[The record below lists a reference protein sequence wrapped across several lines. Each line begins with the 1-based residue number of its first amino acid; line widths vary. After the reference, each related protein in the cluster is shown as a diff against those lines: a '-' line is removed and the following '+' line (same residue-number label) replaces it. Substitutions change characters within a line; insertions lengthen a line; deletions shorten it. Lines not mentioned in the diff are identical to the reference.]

1 MTDENLAALKRL
13 ELIHEYIYNECEGNI
28 FYPPEHNRVIFLRIK
43 NAADMLLNKAVK
55 ILKQQRLPHYDNSGE
70 LSVNTIDQIMMLIYN
85 TLTQP
90 DLPDNVERKYVMLSC
105 SLVLIPMI
113 CCVCTRGSRIESPF
127 LNVSSDA

>member
-43 NAADMLLNKAVK
+43 NAADMLFN
-55 ILKQQRLPHYDNSGE
+55 
-70 LSVNTIDQIMMLIYN
+70 IDQIMMLIYN

-90 DLPDNVERKYVMLSC
+90 DLPDNVERK
-105 SLVLIPMI
+105 I
-113 CCVCTRGSRIESPF
+113 R
-127 LNVSSDA
+127 DAIVQLGINPDDLLRLYPWQQN

>member
-55 ILKQQRLPHYDNSGE
+55 ILKQQRMPHYDNSGE

-90 DLPDNVERKYVMLSC
+90 DLPDN
-105 SLVLIPMI
+105 LVLIPMI

>member
-13 ELIHEYIYNECEGNI
+13 ELIHEYLYHECEGNI

-90 DLPDNVERKYVMLSC
+90 DLPDNLERK
-105 SLVLIPMI
+105 I
-113 CCVCTRGSRIESPF
+113 R
-127 LNVSSDA
+127 DAIVQLGINPDDLLRLYPWQQN

>member
-28 FYPPEHNRVIFLRIK
+28 LYPPEHNRVIFLRIK

-90 DLPDNVERKYVMLSC
+90 DLPDNLERK
-105 SLVLIPMI
+105 I
-113 CCVCTRGSRIESPF
+113 R
-127 LNVSSDA
+127 DAIVQLGINPDDLLRLYPWQQN

>member
-1 MTDENLAALKRL
+1 MLYKENNMTDENLAALKRL
-13 ELIHEYIYNECEGNI
+13 ELIHEYIYIECEGNI

-55 ILKQQRLPHYDNSGE
+55 ILKQQRMPHYDNSGE

-90 DLPDNVERKYVMLSC
+90 DLPDNVERK
-105 SLVLIPMI
+105 I
-113 CCVCTRGSRIESPF
+113 R
-127 LNVSSDA
+127 DAIVQLGINPDDLLRLYPWQQN

>member
-90 DLPDNVERKYVMLSC
+90 DLPDNLERKIRMLSC

>member
-13 ELIHEYIYNECEGNI
+13 ELIHEYIYNECEGHI

-90 DLPDNVERKYVMLSC
+90 DLPDNVERK
-105 SLVLIPMI
+105 I
-113 CCVCTRGSRIESPF
+113 R
-127 LNVSSDA
+127 DAIVQLGINPDDLLRLYPWQQN

>member
-13 ELIHEYIYNECEGNI
+13 ELIPEYIYNECEGNI

-55 ILKQQRLPHYDNSGE
+55 ILKQQRMPHYDNSGE

-90 DLPDNVERKYVMLSC
+90 DLPDNVERK
-105 SLVLIPMI
+105 I
-113 CCVCTRGSRIESPF
+113 R
-127 LNVSSDA
+127 DAIVQLGINPDDLLRLYPWQQN

>member
-13 ELIHEYIYNECEGNI
+13 ELIHEYIYNECEGKNI

-90 DLPDNVERKYVMLSC
+90 DLPDNVERK
-105 SLVLIPMI
+105 I
-113 CCVCTRGSRIESPF
+113 R
-127 LNVSSDA
+127 DAIVQLGINPDDLLRLYPWQQN

>member
-1 MTDENLAALKRL
+1 MSIFITNAK
-13 ELIHEYIYNECEGNI
+13 GNI

-90 DLPDNVERKYVMLSC
+90 DLPDNVERK
-105 SLVLIPMI
+105 I
-113 CCVCTRGSRIESPF
+113 R
-127 LNVSSDA
+127 DAIVQLGINPDDLLRLYPWQQN

>member
-70 LSVNTIDQIMMLIYN
+70 LSVNTIDQIMMLIIIRLRSRIYPII
-85 TLTQP
+85 LSG
-90 DLPDNVERKYVMLSC
+90 KYVMLSC

>member
-55 ILKQQRLPHYDNSGE
+55 ILTFVPTILAPNNSKPNSLPPCVSNRTDNQLEGKPYE
-70 LSVNTIDQIMMLIYN
+70 YVVTPFVMV
-85 TLTQP
+85 P
-90 DLPDNVERKYVMLSC
+90 D
-105 SLVLIPMI
+105 
-113 CCVCTRGSRIESPF
+113 TG
-127 LNVSSDA
+127 

>member
-28 FYPPEHNRVIFLRIK
+28 IYPTEHNRVIFLRIK

-55 ILKQQRLPHYDNSGE
+55 ILKQQRMPHYDNSGE

-90 DLPDNVERKYVMLSC
+90 DLPDNVERK
-105 SLVLIPMI
+105 I
-113 CCVCTRGSRIESPF
+113 R
-127 LNVSSDA
+127 DAIVQLGINPDDLLRLYPWQQN

>member
-28 FYPPEHNRVIFLRIK
+28 SYPPEHNRVIFLRIK

-90 DLPDNVERKYVMLSC
+90 DLPDNVERK
-105 SLVLIPMI
+105 I
-113 CCVCTRGSRIESPF
+113 R
-127 LNVSSDA
+127 DAIVQLGIDPDDLLRLYPWQQN

>member
-55 ILKQQRLPHYDNSGE
+55 ILKQQGCRIMTIPANS
-70 LSVNTIDQIMMLIYN
+70 LSIQ
-85 TLTQP
+85 
-90 DLPDNVERKYVMLSC
+90 
-105 SLVLIPMI
+105 
-113 CCVCTRGSRIESPF
+113 
-127 LNVSSDA
+127 

>member
-43 NAADMLLNKAVK
+43 NVADMLLNKAVK
-55 ILKQQRLPHYDNSGE
+55 ILKQQRMPHYDNSGE

-90 DLPDNVERKYVMLSC
+90 DLPDNVERK
-105 SLVLIPMI
+105 I
-113 CCVCTRGSRIESPF
+113 R
-127 LNVSSDA
+127 DAIVQLGINPDDLLRLYPWQQN

>member
-28 FYPPEHNRVIFLRIK
+28 FYPSEHNRVIFLRIK

-55 ILKQQRLPHYDNSGE
+55 ILKQQRMPHYDNSGE

-90 DLPDNVERKYVMLSC
+90 DLPDNVERK
-105 SLVLIPMI
+105 I
-113 CCVCTRGSRIESPF
+113 R
-127 LNVSSDA
+127 DAIVQLGINPDDLLRLYPWQQN

>member
-13 ELIHEYIYNECEGNI
+13 ELIHEYIYNEREGNI

-55 ILKQQRLPHYDNSGE
+55 ILKQQRMPHYDNSGE

-90 DLPDNVERKYVMLSC
+90 DLPDNVERK
-105 SLVLIPMI
+105 I
-113 CCVCTRGSRIESPF
+113 R
-127 LNVSSDA
+127 DAIVQLGINPDDLLRLYPWQQN

>member
-1 MTDENLAALKRL
+1 MNAKEISFILPS
-13 ELIHEYIYNECEGNI
+13 I
-28 FYPPEHNRVIFLRIK
+28 NRVIFLRIK

-90 DLPDNVERKYVMLSC
+90 DLPDNVERK
-105 SLVLIPMI
+105 I
-113 CCVCTRGSRIESPF
+113 R
-127 LNVSSDA
+127 DAIVQLGINPDDLLRLYPWQQN

>member
-55 ILKQQRLPHYDNSGE
+55 ILKQQRLPHYDNSG
-70 LSVNTIDQIMMLIYN
+70 YN

-90 DLPDNVERKYVMLSC
+90 DLPDNVERK
-105 SLVLIPMI
+105 I
-113 CCVCTRGSRIESPF
+113 R
-127 LNVSSDA
+127 DAIVQLGINPDDLLRLYPWQQN

>member
-55 ILKQQRLPHYDNSGE
+55 ILKQQRLPHYGQFRRT
-70 LSVNTIDQIMMLIYN
+70 LCQYN
-85 TLTQP
+85 RP
-90 DLPDNVERKYVMLSC
+90 NY
-105 SLVLIPMI
+105 
-113 CCVCTRGSRIESPF
+113 
-127 LNVSSDA
+127 DAHL